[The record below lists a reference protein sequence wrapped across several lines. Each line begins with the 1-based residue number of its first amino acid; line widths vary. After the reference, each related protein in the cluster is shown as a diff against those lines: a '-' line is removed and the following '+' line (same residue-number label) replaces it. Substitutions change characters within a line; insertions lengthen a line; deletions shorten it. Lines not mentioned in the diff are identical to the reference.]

1 MGSTFS
7 KEGYI
12 PYRGHRVWYGIAGES
27 EKQGKHPLL
36 CLHGGPGGSHDYLT
50 PLSVLADAG
59 RRVIFYDQLGSGK
72 SDHPDNPDMWT
83 VELYVEEVDVV
94 RDALGLDMV
103 HVLGQSW
110 GGQLAMEYALTKP
123 SGLVSLIIANS
134 LADMSQWISE
144 INRLRAELPKEIQ
157 ETVSKHEAEGTTDDL
172 AYKEATRE
180 YYRRHIC
187 RLAEWPEV
195 ISRTHEYVMKYPQ
208 VYNTMWGPNELNVTG
223 TLEDWSVIDRL
234 GEIDVPTLI
243 LSGRYDES
251 TPAINETIHKGIKGS
266 EWVIFENSAHLPHLE
281 EPEKYLSV
289 LNDFLDRVESQ

>member
-1 MGSTFS
+1 LGSTFS

-12 PYRGHRVWYGIAGES
+12 PYREHSVWYGIAGER
-27 EKQGKHPLL
+27 ETRGKHPLL
-36 CLHGGPGGSHDYLT
+36 CLHGGPGESHDYLT
-50 PLSVLADAG
+50 PLNVLADAG

-94 RDALGLDMV
+94 RDALGLDRV

-123 SGLVSLIIANS
+123 TGLVSLIIADS
-134 LADMSQWISE
+134 LADMSEWILE
-144 INRLRAELPKEIQ
+144 TNRLRTQLPQEIQ
-157 ETVSKHEAEGTTDDL
+157 ETLSKHEAEGTTDDP
-172 AYKEATRE
+172 AYEEATME
-180 YYRRHIC
+180 FYRRHVC

-195 ISRTHEYVMKYPQ
+195 VNRSFEYVMKYPQ
-208 VYNTMWGPNELNVTG
+208 VYNTMWGPNEFNVTG
-223 TLEDWSVIDRL
+223 TLKDWSIVDRL

-266 EWVIFENSAHLPHLE
+266 EWVIFENSAHMPHLE
-281 EPEKYLSV
+281 EPEKYLNV
-289 LNDFLDRVESQ
+289 LNEHLNKVESL